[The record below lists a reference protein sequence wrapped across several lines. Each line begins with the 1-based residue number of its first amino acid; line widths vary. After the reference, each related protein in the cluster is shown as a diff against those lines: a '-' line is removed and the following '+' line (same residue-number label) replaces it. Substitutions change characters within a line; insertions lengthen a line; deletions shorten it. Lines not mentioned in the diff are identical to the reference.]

1 MRSLIA
7 GPISECILGALLEE
21 LPGLLLDLAHRLAH
35 ILEQVDW
42 SCVLGQSIVLLHDV
56 RDALHYTVELQ
67 CDTDGLRHI
76 VSVLDAHANQL
87 GNLHELLLVSLA
99 NRSISLLVDEL
110 DDAIGLV
117 LSLPGCWFAI
127 DWTNHEVPDIPDL
140 WLVVNFIDEA
150 GLLLSVVAHDNLSAG
165 ENLAAQADVRWEV
178 DELHSL
184 LLVQLFHALGRG
196 LWLLGLLAGRS
207 LFLGLLSDLSR
218 DVRLDQLFRCGHDH
232 SLSRVV
238 SKTHV
243 VIIV

>member
-1 MRSLIA
+1 MFPVRRF
-7 GPISECILGALLEE
+7 PISERILGALLEE

-42 SCVLGQSIVLLHDV
+42 GCVLGQSIVLLHDV
-56 RDALHYTVELQ
+56 RDALHHAVELQ

-99 NRSISLLVDEL
+99 NRSFTLLVDEL

-117 LSLPGCWFAI
+117 LSLSGCWFAI

-150 GLLLSVVAHDNLSAG
+150 RLLLRVVAHDYPTAG
-165 ENLAAQADVRWEV
+165 KHLATQADVRREV
-178 DELHSL
+178 DELDGL
-184 LLVQLFHALGRG
+184 LPMQLFHTL
-196 LWLLGLLAGRS
+196 LCSLGLFILHTCIG
-207 LFLGLLSDLSR
+207 LFLHFCCYLSR
-218 DVRLDQLFRCGHDH
+218 GVRFDQLFGHRHDH
-232 SLSRVV
+232 GLSRVMI
-238 SKTHV
+238 KTTIVV
-243 VIIV
+243 VI